1 MRQKTLYI
9 LRSKGQIISKCLFD
23 VFNFFQKTNENKSH
37 SSKNEFVRSFFG
49 RNQDTM
55 ICFRDYLTFSNHYF
69 FFRINFNSLW
79 SEWLERIKK
88 NVSEHYYF
96 SIHVAKTKSNC
107 YVSGLHYINRYVKIV
122 LH

>member
-1 MRQKTLYI
+1 MLSFSRERTAFTQASLFK
-9 LRSKGQIISKCLFD
+9 KGHMSYVMALAI
-23 VFNFFQKTNENKSH
+23 TN
-37 SSKNEFVRSFFG
+37 V
-49 RNQDTM
+49 
-55 ICFRDYLTFSNHYF
+55 

-107 YVSGLHYINRYVKIV
+107 YVSGLRYINRYVMIFFNSNSSRCKLKPPHCISLQCSAWIV
-122 LH
+122 SQSLWNN

>member
-1 MRQKTLYI
+1 MYL
-9 LRSKGQIISKCLFD
+9 LRS
-23 VFNFFQKTNENKSH
+23 
-37 SSKNEFVRSFFG
+37 
-49 RNQDTM
+49 
-55 ICFRDYLTFSNHYF
+55 SNHLW

-107 YVSGLHYINRYVKIV
+107 YVSGLHYIDKYELIFQLKFEHMQAKTTTISLQCLDSRAKSME
-122 LH
+122 H